1 MVYRDTLKNYG
12 GADVG
17 SISQRDGFSLA
28 EPKTSP
34 KLGARI
40 LARGMGSNPILF
52 TFLLR
57 ANGVSSRQVG
67 DALFARKTAAP
78 IYYAK
83 THTTHTTNTPPF
95 INHNLVGR
103 SVGVAA
109 WNWSRSLYKSERC
122 SSFPAPSI
130 HPLLCRKNSPRQAQ
144 IRPVKADAADSN
156 EADEPFPETQTQE
169 PHRRN
174 TNRTDHFQGETGRG
188 SGLSACI
195 WWSP

>member
-1 MVYRDTLKNYG
+1 MSLAPIPCSRPSFSATMTCFGHLNRTDGGVVYRDTLKNYG

-83 THTTHTTNTPPF
+83 THTTQQTPHPSS
-95 INHNLVGR
+95 ITIWSVGR
-103 SVGVAA
+103 SALLLGIGVAL
-109 WNWSRSLYKSERC
+109 STSLSGVRP
-122 SSFPAPSI
+122 FQLHPSI
-130 HPLLCRKNSPRQAQ
+130 HSCAERTRLGK
-144 IRPVKADAADSN
+144 
-156 EADEPFPETQTQE
+156 
-169 PHRRN
+169 RRYV
-174 TNRTDHFQGETGRG
+174 
-188 SGLSACI
+188 
-195 WWSP
+195 P